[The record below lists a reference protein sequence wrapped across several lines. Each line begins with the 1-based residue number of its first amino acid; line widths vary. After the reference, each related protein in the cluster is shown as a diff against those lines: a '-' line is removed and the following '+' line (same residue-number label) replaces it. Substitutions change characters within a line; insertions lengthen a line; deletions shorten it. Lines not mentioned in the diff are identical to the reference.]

1 MRSGAKLPEQ
11 EDGVLLTL
19 LALIPPSPTS
29 WERVQEG
36 ATVAG
41 YCSLSRLPERAGAR
55 ASH

>member
-1 MRSGAKLPEQ
+1 MRSGAKPPEQ

-19 LALIPPSPTS
+19 LALTPPSPTS